1 LSPHPALHHSESILE
16 RSNNLLPKQAFV
28 SQAFHGGVKVREVNT
43 ESLFQ
48 NSNLFSVGWLA
59 AEFSRVALGD
69 ITADSARL
77 EESVGIEIAVF
88 ESGDAAKRMNGLNV
102 GGCLEDDGVSP
113 SGVAGRGH

>member
-1 LSPHPALHHSESILE
+1 LSPHPASHHSESILE

-48 NSNLFSVGWLA
+48 NSNLFSVGWLT
-59 AEFSRVALGD
+59 AEFSRVALDD

-102 GGCLEDDGVSP
+102 GGFLEDE
-113 SGVAGRGH
+113 